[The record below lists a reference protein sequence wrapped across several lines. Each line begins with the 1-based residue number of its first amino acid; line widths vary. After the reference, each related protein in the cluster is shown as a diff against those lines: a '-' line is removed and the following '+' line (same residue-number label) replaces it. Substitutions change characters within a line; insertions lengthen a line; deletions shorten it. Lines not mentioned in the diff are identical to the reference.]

1 MEVSTT
7 ALSLHPL
14 LAMLQSTGPVVKG
27 VIFLLL
33 LLSFTSWASMLV
45 KMIQLY
51 RISREDRSFIRTFYG
66 ERDWRR
72 LFTLSKLFRKG
83 LAPLLY
89 RELAGTVSRSGLDL
103 PPLSS
108 QRSMVWDRVVEE
120 VILLNRGRLNSWL
133 GFLATVGN
141 TAPFI
146 GLFGTVWGIMR
157 AFHEI
162 GVKGSASLAVVAPGI
177 SEALITTALGIA
189 VAVPAVV
196 AYNHFLAKVERMED
210 GLRAHALEFMNM
222 LEGANEE

>member
-7 ALSLHPL
+7 VLSLHPL
-14 LAMLQSTGPVVKG
+14 IAMLQSTGPVVKG
-27 VIFLLL
+27 VILLL
-33 LLSFTSWASMLV
+33 LILSFTSWASMLV
-45 KMIQLY
+45 KMIQLH
-51 RISREDRSFIRTFYG
+51 RIAKEDRSFVRTFYG

-89 RELAGTVSRSGLDL
+89 RELAGAVSKGELDL
-103 PPLSS
+103 PPLSP
-108 QRSMVWDRVVEE
+108 QRAMVWERVVEQ
-120 VILLNRGRLNSWL
+120 VILINRARLQSWL

-157 AFHEI
+157 AFHQI
-162 GVKGSASLAVVAPGI
+162 GVRGSASLAVVAPGI
-177 SEALITTALGIA
+177 SEALITTALAIL

-196 AYNHFLAKVERMED
+196 AYNHFLSKVERMED
-210 GLRAHALEFMNM
+210 GLKAHAFEFMNV
-222 LEGANEE
+222 LEGADEE

>member
-7 ALSLHPL
+7 VLALHPL
-14 LAMLQSTGPVVKG
+14 LAMLKSTGPVVKM
-27 VIFLLL
+27 VILLL
-33 LLSFTSWASMLV
+33 VILSFTSWASMIA
-45 KMIQLY
+45 KMIQLG
-51 RISREDRSFIRTFYG
+51 RIAKEDRSFIRTFYG

-72 LFTLSKLFRKG
+72 LYTLSKLFRKG

-89 RELAGTVSRSGLDL
+89 RELAGVVKKGDLDL

-108 QRSMVWDRVVEE
+108 QRAMVWERVVEE
-120 VILLNRGRLNSWL
+120 VILLNRGRLHSWL

-157 AFHEI
+157 AFHQI

-210 GLRAHALEFMNM
+210 GLRAHAFEFMNM
-222 LEGANEE
+222 LEGTYEE